1 MTRTE
6 MKLATIAGVVAW
18 LRKHRFHDDADSLKA
33 ARQNFDH
40 LPASIIVAAC
50 MIAADDSDAEFWNDM
65 ESDML
70 DAALVSP
77 AMDTA
82 FKKEIDLDAFP
93 F

>member
-6 MKLATIAGVVAW
+6 LKLATIAGVVAW
-18 LRKHRFHDDADSLKA
+18 LRKHRFHNDADAMKA

-40 LPASIIVAAC
+40 LPASIIVAGC
-50 MIAADDSDAEFWNDM
+50 MIASDEADADLWDGI

-77 AMDTA
+77 AMDAT
-82 FKKEIDLDAFP
+82 FTKEIDLADIP